1 MRLAD
6 STLIFLIKKQKM
18 INLQK
23 RLLAYLSEVGVK
35 PSKIQ
40 DGTAKNPL
48 KHIIGNRA
56 IYDFC
61 RGIEISQKHLAV
73 LELFFSELDKKQ

>member
-1 MRLAD
+1 MTA
-6 STLIFLIKKQKM
+6 
-18 INLQK
+18 LQT
-23 RLLAYLSEVGVK
+23 RLLAYLAEVGVK

-61 RGIEISQKHLAV
+61 RGIEISQKHSAV
-73 LELFFSELDKKQ
+73 LELFFAELDSKKE